1 MIRRVFNVSD
11 KMRLDCYAIANSCAG
26 NMESIYYCLQDWVNK
41 DGRVMFVC
49 ECNSIVRGFLV
60 GHNIRNLARV
70 DDLYVDRQF
79 QRSGIGTALL
89 RAYEDYSRKNGAGIM
104 RLQSRATK
112 QAKGFY
118 EKNGF
123 RQISADRFMEKS
135 L

>member
-1 MIRRVFNVSD
+1 
-11 KMRLDCYAIANSCAG
+11 
-26 NMESIYYCLQDWVNK
+26 
-41 DGRVMFVC
+41 MFVC
-49 ECNSIVRGFLV
+49 DYNSVVRGFLV
-60 GHNIRNLARV
+60 GHNIRDLARV
-70 DDLYVDRQF
+70 DDLYVDRLF

-104 RLQSRATK
+104 SLQSRATK
-112 QAKGFY
+112 QAKDFY